1 LNGAESLVR
10 TLVEGGVEVCFAN
23 PGTSEMHFVA
33 ALDRVDGMRCV
44 LGLFEGVVTGAA
56 DGYARMA
63 EKPAATLLHLGPGL
77 ANGLANCHNAL
88 KASSPMVNIVGDH
101 ATYHRQYD
109 APLTSDIEGAAR
121 PFSSWVRTSPDS
133 RRVAADGAAAIA
145 AARTPPGGVA
155 TLILPADTAWNE
167 GGPVAEVPAV
177 AGRTRVGQDAVDNAA
192 RILRSGEPAV
202 LLLGNGGLRAS
213 GLELASRIANR
224 TGARVLAQTF
234 VGRIERGAGRVAVD
248 RVPYPVDQA
257 LKVLHGLKHVI
268 LVGAK
273 DPVAFFAYPEK
284 PSRLVPGDAEIHLL
298 ARPGDD
304 ILQALEALADAVGAR
319 QTAPTL
325 VAPERPSPAAGAI
338 TPAALGQSIGAL
350 LPENCIVA
358 DEGVSTGRG
367 FFAPTRGAPPHDWL
381 QNMGG
386 SIGIG
391 MPMATGAAIAC
402 PDRKVVSLEADG
414 SAMYTIQALWTQ
426 ARENLDV
433 TTVIFANRAYAILK
447 GELANVGAQNVGRKA
462 LDMLDLGRPELDFV
476 ALARGMGVPGA
487 RATTME
493 EFNAR
498 FAEGLRTKGPYLVEA
513 VLA

>member
-1 LNGAESLVR
+1 VNGAESLVR
-10 TLVEGGVEVCFAN
+10 TLVGGGVELCFAN

-33 ALDRVDGMRCV
+33 ALDRVEGMRCV

-77 ANGLANCHNAL
+77 ANGLANLHNAH
-88 KASSPMVNIVGDH
+88 KAATPMVNIVGDH

-121 PFSSWVRTSPDS
+121 PFSAWVRTSPDAA
-133 RRVAADGAAAIA
+133 RVAADGADAIA
-145 AARTPPGGVA
+145 AALTPPGQVA

-167 GGPVAEVPAV
+167 GGPPAPVPPIP
-177 AGRTRVGQDAVDNAA
+177 GRARVPHERVVEAA
-192 RILRSGEPAV
+192 RVLRSGEPAI
-202 LLLGNGGLRAS
+202 LLLGNRGLRAS
-213 GLELASRIANR
+213 GLELASRIAAK
-224 TGARVLAQTF
+224 TGARLLGQTF

-248 RVPYPVDQA
+248 RLPYPVDQA
-257 LKVLHGLKHVI
+257 LKVLEGVRHII

-284 PSRLVPGDAEIHLL
+284 PSRLAPADAAIHLL
-298 ARPGDD
+298 ATREED
-304 ILQALEALADAVGAR
+304 IVLALEALADEVGAR
-319 QTAPTL
+319 ATPPTL
-325 VAPERPSPAAGAI
+325 ARLERAALATGAI
-338 TPAALGQSIGAL
+338 TPITVGQSIGAL

-386 SIGIG
+386 SIGLG
-391 MPMATGAAIAC
+391 MPMATGAALAC

-414 SAMYTIQALWTQ
+414 SAMYTLQALWTQ

-462 LDMLDLGRPELDFV
+462 LDMLDLGRPDLDFV
-476 ALARGMGVPGA
+476 ALAKGMGVPGA

-493 EFNAR
+493 EFNRR
-498 FAEGLRTKGPYLVEA
+498 FAEGLATKGPYLVEA
-513 VLA
+513 VMA